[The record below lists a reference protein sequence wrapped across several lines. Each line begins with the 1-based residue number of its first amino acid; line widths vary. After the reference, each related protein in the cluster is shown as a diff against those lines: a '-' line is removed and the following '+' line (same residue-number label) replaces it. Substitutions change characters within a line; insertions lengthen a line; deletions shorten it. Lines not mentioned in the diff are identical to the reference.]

1 MSDSAQQNLP
11 SDPSRDAFDKVLK
24 KIVEKYECI
33 RKNWIGFNNFFSV
46 IRDCA
51 EMLESLDEFLG
62 NPNRNLSPK
71 DEILKEN
78 FLSNGLK
85 KLSDEWRWVKT

>member
-1 MSDSAQQNLP
+1 MNASGKTESALT
-11 SDPSRDAFDKVLK
+11 
-24 KIVEKYECI
+24 I
-33 RKNWIGFNNFFSV
+33 FFSV

-85 KLSDEWRWVKT
+85 KLSDE